1 MRINLKVIEEK
12 LQAFFEEQ
20 LHFFADSDPF
30 IRLSKDVLA
39 SMESGDS
46 AAGGQNLVPNIFRI
60 SIRDQKVFESEDLEI
75 WKNFIMDYLSE
86 AARTNHLN
94 LSGPIHIQF
103 FYNPDIE
110 KEFSIETASSSVS
123 SGKTIPMTTTQNQSE
138 NADESAHAYLIT
150 PYDTIYPIKKNI
162 INIGRQEENDL
173 VIDNLR
179 VSRVHAQIREVE
191 GRHLLFDLDS
201 TTGTKV
207 NGQRVSQHALSPG
220 DVIDIGDV
228 PLIYNYEVME
238 ENPKDGK
245 NATKA
250 FNLQEDS
257 L

>member
-1 MRINLKVIEEK
+1 MRINLKIIEEK
-12 LQAFFEEQ
+12 LKAFFEEQ

-30 IRLSKDVLA
+30 IQLSRDLLA
-39 SMESGDS
+39 SMESDDS
-46 AAGGQNLVPNIFRI
+46 AADGQNLVPNIFRI

-75 WKNFIMDYLSE
+75 WKKFIMDYLNES
-86 AARTNHLN
+86 ARTNNLD

-123 SGKTIPMTTTQNQSE
+123 SGITIQMATAQDQSE
-138 NADESAHAYLIT
+138 KADESAHAYLIT
-150 PYDTIYPIKKNI
+150 PYDTFYSIKKNI

-173 VIDNLR
+173 VVDNLR
-179 VSRVHAQIREVE
+179 VSRVHAQIREVD

-207 NGQRVSQHALSPG
+207 NGRRVSQHALSPG

-228 PLIYNYEVME
+228 PLIYNFEIIE
-238 ENPKDGK
+238 ENPKEEK

-250 FNLQEDS
+250 FNLQDDP